1 MIVQEVERQA
11 IVNLSRFKE
20 LISEMDPEK
29 GILLL
34 IKTANGSR
42 YIFLQ
47 AN

>member
-1 MIVQEVERQA
+1 MIVQEVERHTIA
-11 IVNLSRFKE
+11 NLSHFKKLVRE
-20 LISEMDPEK
+20 LDPQK

-34 IKTANGSR
+34 ITSANGSR